1 MKCTF
6 WNFDHSRSEH
16 EVSLFRTEPHITKST
31 DGNLFRNP
39 GCLKTVLYS
48 KLQSLLIENIIMLT
62 LVENRRRV
70 VQAVKC
76 VIQRHAVI
84 ILPLKLKI
92 RSSICMLSSFFVH
105 SYLDKKKNKT
115 NKQGDQIPRQIATNA
130 GRFSIQLIKT
140 TAHLF
145 NIPVIRHNVHQI
157 IM

>member
-70 VQAVKC
+70 VQAVKY
-76 VIQRHAVI
+76 VIQRRAE
-84 ILPLKLKI
+84 
-92 RSSICMLSSFFVH
+92 
-105 SYLDKKKNKT
+105 
-115 NKQGDQIPRQIATNA
+115 QIATVPSMCTRRKIA
-130 GRFSIQLIKT
+130 LSFRYYFTVKT
-140 TAHLF
+140 KNKILNMHVVVFLRSF
-145 NIPVIRHNVHQI
+145 LSRDF
-157 IM
+157 